1 MPVRVTDS
9 VGRDTAPRGAATYSR
24 APTLSRRGR
33 SSVDGGD
40 ELGAFF
46 VPKVGGEGVA
56 ETPAFVLRCSKQR
69 VYSKY
74 TMPTSVHIPKPLL
87 VAVDR
92 KARALKISRNR
103 LIVQA
108 LEREV
113 TEGSNWSPEF
123 FARLESADT
132 NVEDAADEML
142 KAIQGRRSSKK
153 PVRL

>member
-1 MPVRVTDS
+1 MPGSVR
-9 VGRDTAPRGAATYSR
+9 
-24 APTLSRRGR
+24 
-33 SSVDGGD
+33 
-40 ELGAFF
+40 
-46 VPKVGGEGVA
+46 
-56 ETPAFVLRCSKQR
+56 R

-113 TEGSNWSPEF
+113 SRDSTWSPDF
-123 FARLESADT
+123 FARLASPEAG
-132 NVEDAADEML
+132 VEDAADEML
-142 KAIQGRRSSKK
+142 KVIQSQRRSKK
-153 PVRL
+153 PVRTWSQNLET

>member
-1 MPVRVTDS
+1 
-9 VGRDTAPRGAATYSR
+9 
-24 APTLSRRGR
+24 L
-33 SSVDGGD
+33 
-40 ELGAFF
+40 
-46 VPKVGGEGVA
+46 
-56 ETPAFVLRCSKQR
+56 VLRDSIVR

-92 KARALKISRNR
+92 RARALNISRNR

-113 TEGSNWSPEF
+113 TEGSNWSPDYF
-123 FARLESADT
+123 GQLESAET
-132 NVEDAADEML
+132 AVGDAADDML
-142 KAIQGRRSSKK
+142 KAIRSQRRSKK